1 MLSYKPVFQE
11 WSCTLS
17 SRQNCKV
24 YSATRITVATQQ
36 TFTFYNKCKYVSSTT
51 EQRCSAYNCAS
62 VASRIHRQSNSHTPI
77 GGQFVKELC

>member
-36 TFTFYNKCKYVSSTT
+36 TFTFTT
-51 EQRCSAYNCAS
+51 S
-62 VASRIHRQSNSHTPI
+62 VNTSPQQPSNGVQPTTVRALQAGFTANQILTHRLADN
-77 GGQFVKELC
+77 L